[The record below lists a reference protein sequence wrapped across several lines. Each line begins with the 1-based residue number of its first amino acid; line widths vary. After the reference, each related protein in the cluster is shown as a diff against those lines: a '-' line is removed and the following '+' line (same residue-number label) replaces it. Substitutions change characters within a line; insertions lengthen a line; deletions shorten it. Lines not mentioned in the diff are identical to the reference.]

1 MMKYVSILF
10 LILITGCKK
19 LVTIDPPI
27 SSITTEQVFSKDDEA
42 KAAMAGVYT
51 VLINGTSSRYG
62 GYSTSFA
69 AGLSTVLLG
78 KMADELLQYGMADI
92 YVSNQLTP
100 ATESYGLTL
109 WGSAYTAIYGCNAVI
124 EGIAAAS
131 SDALHQN
138 VRKELTAEAKFTRA
152 FSYFYL
158 VNLFGDVPLVLTV
171 DFNRTAGMGRT
182 PKDEVY
188 QQIVKDLTD
197 AQAALPEDYSY
208 GVDGQRVVPNKYAA
222 TAMLARVYLYM
233 GKYTE
238 AAAQASIVIANT
250 GQYNLA
256 ATPDQVFSVGSQEAI
271 WQLQQDVNSLS
282 LGNATPEGAHFL
294 PFPDAHT
301 GMPAQY
307 LAPELLNSFETNDLR
322 KQAWVDST
330 DNTAWGIGGGWFK
343 YPAKYKVGGGNY
355 VIGGAATE
363 YHMALRLAEQYLIR
377 AEAAAKGAAGG
388 DGAAIAD
395 LNVIRHR
402 AGLPDLPNTLTKE
415 EVWKAIA
422 HERQD
427 ELFSEWGH
435 RWLDLIRMGLAHDTL
450 SGIQRKQPWTGDF
463 QFLFPIPQ
471 AEIKAD
477 HNLLQNPGYTN

>member
-1 MMKYVSILF
+1 
-10 LILITGCKK
+10 
-19 LVTIDPPI
+19 
-27 SSITTEQVFSKDDEA
+27 
-42 KAAMAGVYT
+42 
-51 VLINGTSSRYG
+51 
-62 GYSTSFA
+62 
-69 AGLSTVLLG
+69 
-78 KMADELLQYGMADI
+78 
-92 YVSNQLTP
+92 
-100 ATESYGLTL
+100 
-109 WGSAYTAIYGCNAVI
+109 
-124 EGIAAAS
+124 
-131 SDALHQN
+131 
-138 VRKELTAEAKFTRA
+138 
-152 FSYFYL
+152 
-158 VNLFGDVPLVLTV
+158 
-171 DFNRTAGMGRT
+171 
-182 PKDEVY
+182 
-188 QQIVKDLTD
+188 
-197 AQAALPEDYSY
+197 
-208 GVDGQRVVPNKYAA
+208 
-222 TAMLARVYLYM
+222 
-233 GKYTE
+233 
-238 AAAQASIVIANT
+238 
-250 GQYNLA
+250 
-256 ATPDQVFSVGSQEAI
+256 
-271 WQLQQDVNSLS
+271 
-282 LGNATPEGAHFL
+282 
-294 PFPDAHT
+294 
-301 GMPAQY
+301 MPAQY

>member
-1 MMKYVSILF
+1 MMKYFSIFF

-19 LVTIDPPI
+19 LVTIDPPV
-27 SSITTEQVFSKDDEA
+27 SSITTEQVFTKDDEA
-42 KAAMAGVYT
+42 RAAMAGVYT

-69 AGLSTVLLG
+69 SGLSTVLLG
-78 KMADELLQYGMADI
+78 KMADELLQYGIADL
-92 YVSNQLTP
+92 YVTNQLTP
-100 ATESYGLTL
+100 STESYGFTL

-124 EGIAAAS
+124 EGIAASS

-138 VRKELTAEAKFTRA
+138 IRKELTAEAKFTRA
-152 FSYFYL
+152 FCYFYL
-158 VNLFGDVPLVLTV
+158 VNLFGDVPLALTV
-171 DFNRTAGMGRT
+171 DFNKTASMSRT
-182 PKDEVY
+182 PRDQVY
-188 QQIVKDLTD
+188 QQMVKDLMD

-208 GVDGQRVVPNKYAA
+208 GVGGQRVVPNKYAA

-238 AAAQASIVIANT
+238 AAAQAGIVIGNT
-250 GQYNLA
+250 GRYDLA
-256 ATPDQVFSVGSQEAI
+256 TDLNQVFSVSSQEAI

-294 PFPDAHT
+294 PFPDEHT

-307 LAPELLNSFETNDLR
+307 LSPELLNSFDANDLR

-343 YPAKYKVGGGNY
+343 YPAKYKVGGSNY
-355 VIGGAATE
+355 VVGGVATE

-377 AEAAAKGAAGG
+377 AEAEARGATGG
-388 DGAAIAD
+388 DAAAIAD
-395 LNVIRHR
+395 LDVIRHR
-402 AGLPDLPNTLTKE
+402 AGLTDLPNTLTKDE
-415 EVWKAIA
+415 LWQAIA
-422 HERQD
+422 HERQA

-435 RWLDLIRMGLAHDTL
+435 RWFDLIRMRLAHGTL
-450 SGIQRKQPWTGDF
+450 SAIQRKQPWTGDF

-477 HNLLQNPGYTN
+477 HNLRQNTGYTN